1 MIKIDTFHYCA
12 CEKFFAELFNYQSVK
27 SSSCEQYFFSM
38 LQLKKRG
45 LVPTNHTYTSLFK
58 AFTEMGPTS
67 RPLLEKV
74 VAEVDRRDFLLNT
87 IATNSMMVAMTTC
100 GMSDEVF
107 RAYGDATR
115 RGESPDISTFTALLA
130 ACSLDS
136 ERGLEKT
143 EQVWR
148 EMTALQVSPDLV
160 CYHTLLKCLRT
171 AGIPQDMR
179 ETAETEV
186 VIPTVDMRELLSVVP
201 EISGNCD
208 SLFETGQGITSEKIV
223 KSEGGGGGGGGR
235 SNVRSSPFKTVSNSR
250 ATLRLFGS
258 RGSPLTL
265 HMTGSGWRWLD
276 QEGVALVLS
285 AMREGGVAPDGQ
297 TLYLLSKMAVDW
309 PSLVREVVGGAS
321 SGVGGACDRVG
332 GANTERGV
340 ASRGDLVGRCLYSAI
355 EMQLRL
361 GNRQGAE
368 VCVSLIH
375 NNSSHLFSKQVLRQ
389 FGRQS
394 GVYDGPTSHSVLALG
409 CSSQQEAQS
418 LLSQMKVSKKIPKF
432 FWITLS

>member
-1 MIKIDTFHYCA
+1 M
-12 CEKFFAELFNYQSVK
+12 
-27 SSSCEQYFFSM
+27 
-38 LQLKKRG
+38 
-45 LVPTNHTYTSLFK
+45 PTNHTYTSLFK

-107 RAYGDATR
+107 RAYGDVTR
-115 RGESPDISTFTALLA
+115 RGESPDVGTFTALLA
-130 ACSLDS
+130 ACSLDR

-171 AGIPQDMR
+171 AGIPQEMR
-179 ETAETEV
+179 ETAETEI
-186 VIPTVDMRELLSVVP
+186 VIPAVDMRELLSIVP
-201 EISGNCD
+201 EISRNRD
-208 SLFETGQGITSEKIV
+208 SFSETGQGNTSEKLV
-223 KSEGGGGGGGGR
+223 KSGGGGGGG
-235 SNVRSSPFKTVSNSR
+235 SNVWSSPFKTVSNSR
-250 ATLRLFGS
+250 VTLRLFGS
-258 RGSPLTL
+258 GGSPLTL

-276 QEGVALVLS
+276 QGGVALVLS
-285 AMREGGVAPDGQ
+285 AMREGGAAPDGQ
-297 TLYLLSKMAVDW
+297 TLYLLSKMAADW
-309 PSLVREVVGGAS
+309 PSLVREVMGGAW
-321 SGVGGACDRVG
+321 SGVGGACDRVGGVSDRVG

-340 ASRGDLVGRCLYSAI
+340 ASRGDLVERYLYSAI

-368 VCVSLIH
+368 VCVSCLDPH

-389 FGRQS
+389 FGSQS
-394 GVYDGPTSHSVLALG
+394 GVYDGPTSHSALALG

-418 LLSQMKVSKKIPKF
+418 LLSQMKVSKKI
-432 FWITLS
+432 S